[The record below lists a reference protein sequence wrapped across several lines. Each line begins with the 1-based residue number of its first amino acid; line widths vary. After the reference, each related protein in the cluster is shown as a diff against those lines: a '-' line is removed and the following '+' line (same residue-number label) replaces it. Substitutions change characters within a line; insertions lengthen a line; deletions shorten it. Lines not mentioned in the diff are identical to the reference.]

1 MNPLQRSLLKRLLA
15 LFLLIFSILIIRS
28 EPVFALS
35 VNVPDGNATLNASG
49 REMEHYD

>member
-15 LFLLIFSILIIRS
+15 LFLLISSILIIRTD
-28 EPVFALS
+28 PVFALS
-35 VNVPDGNATLNASG
+35 VNKFGDDTILNASG